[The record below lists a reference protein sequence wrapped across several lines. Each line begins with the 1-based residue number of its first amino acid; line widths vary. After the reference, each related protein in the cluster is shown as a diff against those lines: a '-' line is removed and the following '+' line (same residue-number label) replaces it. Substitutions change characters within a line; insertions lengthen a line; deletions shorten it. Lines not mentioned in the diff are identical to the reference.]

1 MMNVYV
7 PSHLK
12 KNNSRVVYDL
22 FQDGNS
28 YSKADISRMTG
39 ISAPTVIKIIDSFIE
54 KEILLHAGEGEA
66 AVGRRPNL
74 LKRNEKAFYAFGVD
88 FQDENVR
95 IALVDLNGEII
106 DYIQMPLRLPL
117 QDMLGQEI
125 VAAIAQM
132 IQRNEVPQQRI
143 LGVGLGMPGVVD
155 TQKNTVEYAF
165 TLGMREK
172 TDCTDMLAQLSEKLS
187 VPVFMENDI
196 NAAAVGEFKMR
207 RLDKSEDL
215 IYISLGTGL
224 GAGVVLSG
232 ELRHGIHH
240 FAGEIAYTSFDE
252 DFPTKEGQLGWL
264 ESTVNTADFIKNG
277 MDDSAASCEYM
288 ERISK
293 TLALTIANVSVLL
306 DFDLVV
312 VGGLLVSHFGEALL
326 KEIQKNL
333 ENMSL
338 LKINCELA
346 SSKLP
351 ELVGSAIMVCE
362 KRIGDIL

>member
-1 MMNVYV
+1 MNVYV

-12 KNNSRVVYDL
+12 KNNSKVIYDL

-54 KEILLHAGEGEA
+54 KGILLHAGEGEA

-95 IALVDLNGEII
+95 IALVDLNGDII
-106 DYIQMPLRLPL
+106 DYVQMSLRLPL
-117 QDMLGQEI
+117 QDMLGKEI
-125 VAAIAQM
+125 VEAIRQM
-132 IQRNEVPQQRI
+132 AQRNEVPQPRI

-165 TLGMREK
+165 TVGMKEK
-172 TDCTDMLAQLSEKLS
+172 TDCTEMLAQLEGKLS

-207 RLDKSEDL
+207 RLDKNEDL

-224 GAGVVLSG
+224 GAGVVLNG

-252 DFPTKEGQLGWL
+252 DFPTKEGHIGWL
-264 ESTVNTADFIKNG
+264 ESTVNTAEFMKSG
-277 MDDSAASCEYM
+277 MDDPQKSRAYI

-293 TLALTIANVSVLL
+293 TLALTISNVSVLL

-312 VGGLLVSHFGEALL
+312 VGGLLVSHFGGELL
-326 KEIQKNL
+326 REIQNNL
-333 ENMSL
+333 EKISL

>member
-1 MMNVYV
+1 MNVFV

-12 KNNSRVVYDL
+12 KNNSKVIYDL
-22 FQDGNS
+22 FQDGNG

-54 KEILLHAGEGEA
+54 KGILLHAGEGEA
-66 AVGRRPNL
+66 AVGRRPSL
-74 LKRNEKAFYAFGVD
+74 LKRNEKAFYAFGID
-88 FQDENVR
+88 FQNENVR
-95 IALVDLNGEII
+95 IALVDLNGEIE
-106 DYIQMPLRLPL
+106 DYVQMPLCLPL
-117 QDMLGQEI
+117 RDMLGKEI
-125 VAAIAQM
+125 VAAIRQI
-132 IQRNEVPQQRI
+132 IQRNEIPQQKI

-155 TQKNTVEYAF
+155 TQNNTVEYAF
-165 TLGMREK
+165 SIGMREK
-172 TDCTDMLAQLSEKLS
+172 TDCTDMLKQLQEKLS
-187 VPVFMENDI
+187 VPVFIENDI

-207 RLDKSEDL
+207 RLAKNEDL

-232 ELRHGIHH
+232 KLRHGIHH

-252 DFPTKEGQLGWL
+252 EFPTKEGQLGWL
-264 ESTVNTADFIKNG
+264 ESTVNTAEFIKN
-277 MDDSAASCEYM
+277 DRNDAKASRSYI

-312 VGGLLVSHFGEALL
+312 VGGLLVSHFGKELL

-333 ENMSL
+333 ETMSL

-362 KRIGDIL
+362 KRIGDLL